1 MLKCSAMVCAS
12 IVLASG
18 MAAAQPEVTVDIS
31 QLKGPR
37 PLEEQTKAAA
47 IRDYL
52 ESWQGMSGAFQ
63 QNRADILDEYFVG
76 AAKDKLVN
84 AIDEQAKAGV
94 HTRYQDRTHHI
105 QFLFYSPE
113 GLSIELTDDAEYDV
127 QVFDHDKAVSTVPAS
142 AHYII
147 VLTPAEV
154 RWRVRVMQAD
164 SKWKVH

>member
-1 MLKCSAMVCAS
+1 MLKCSAMVVCAS

-18 MAAAQPEVTVDIS
+18 MAAAQPEVTVDTS

-47 IRDYL
+47 IRDYI
-52 ESWQGMSGAFQ
+52 ESWQGMSDAFQ
-63 QNRADILDEYFVG
+63 QNRADLLDEDFVG
-76 AAKDKLVN
+76 TAKDKLAH
-84 AIDEQAKAGV
+84 AIDEQAKAAV
-94 HTRYQDRTHHI
+94 HTRYQDRSHHI

-127 QVFDHDKAVSTVPAS
+127 QVFDHDKVVSSVPAS
-142 AHYII
+142 AHYIV
-147 VLTPAEV
+147 VLTPSEV

-164 SKWKVH
+164 SK